1 MVKWLKRLQE
11 LPSFENE
18 ETARIA
24 ALLRMGLPLG
34 FGLNLAFFLAIIVFV
49 PHQTVFQLTLL
60 GGLVL
65 EITGFLLLKRGYA
78 RISAWFVIMFASGMT
93 TAVLFVLGPN
103 YESNFI
109 THLVIVLFAGLILGA
124 RSIPL
129 TGGIALVSWVIGL
142 IGYNA
147 GWLQGQNY
155 PMDFAYRLISDIAIF
170 LFSCVFIFWAA
181 HKTEQALIQSR
192 NTAQA
197 LQQAMDDLQHTTIS
211 RAFLDNILQSMA
223 EMLVVLDMEGRI
235 VMVNES
241 LLRCLG
247 YTQAELIGQPFRRI
261 SVVGISDTVTIETL
275 LAASPV
281 QHSESTYRAQD
292 GSEVAVL
299 FSSHPL
305 ALAGEDGQ
313 VQGVVCVAQDITEQK
328 RNRQAMLDSENRFLA
343 VAEASQTA
351 VIMMSKTDIL
361 YTNAAAERILGC
373 SKEDIQHINPA
384 LLFPEEEREQLMTL
398 FQGMIEDGGDPI
410 QLELQII
417 DCNHQEKW
425 VYCSAASTNLDN
437 EQTLVLTALD
447 VSERKR
453 DEVEL
458 IRSQAL
464 KSAFLE
470 ASLDALILIEQDGTI
485 LEYNPSAERIFGY
498 SRSEA
503 VGSNINTLLVPEKD
517 QQTDAT
523 QMSNYYLEK
532 SSQVVNQRFE
542 IMAMRKDKIII
553 PVELTVSSVHL
564 EGKTLFAA
572 YMRDISEQIK
582 AKEVE
587 RTADAE
593 KERVRVLTEFVR
605 NSSHDFRTPLASI
618 NTSLYLL
625 QRSEDQ
631 QKRTQHATT
640 IAQQTDRLE
649 KLIEGMIK
657 MVQLDSETEF
667 ERQSIDL
674 NGLIRDVSVRIQS
687 LAAGKSQNITM
698 NLAGNLPH
706 IRVSGQEIGRVL
718 VEILENAVIFTGDGG
733 EINIETT
740 IVNNEEAVEIS
751 IRDNGIG
758 ISPQDL
764 PLIFNRFYRADPS
777 RSTETGGIGLGLS
790 IAQKI
795 TQRHGGHIT
804 VESVLGEGS
813 TFRVTLPVQQDS
825 LTTIS

>member
-1 MVKWLKRLQE
+1 MVQWFKRLQE
-11 LPSFENE
+11 LPTFENE

-34 FGLNLAFFLAIIVFV
+34 FSLNLAFFLAIIVFV
-49 PHQTVFQLTLL
+49 PHQTVFQLALL
-60 GGLVL
+60 GGLAL
-65 EITGFLLLKRGYA
+65 EITGFWLLKRGYA
-78 RISAWFVIMFASGMT
+78 RISAWLVIIFASAMT

-124 RSIPL
+124 RSVPL
-129 TGGIALVSWVIGL
+129 IGGISLVSWAIGL

-147 GWLQGQNY
+147 GWLHGRNY
-155 PMDFAYRLISDIAIF
+155 PMDFEYRLISDIAIF
-170 LFSCVFIFWAA
+170 VFSCVFIFWTAY
-181 HKTEQALIQSR
+181 KTEQALIQSR
-192 NTAQA
+192 NTTQA
-197 LQQAMDDLQHTTIS
+197 LQRALDDLQHTTIS
-211 RAFLDNILQSMA
+211 RIFLDNILQSMA
-223 EMLVVLDMEGRI
+223 EMLVVLDMEGQI

-241 LLRCLG
+241 LLNCLG
-247 YTQAELIGQPFRRI
+247 YAQAELIGQPFQRI
-261 SVVGISDTVTIETL
+261 SVAGISDTVSVETL
-275 LAASPV
+275 LTASPV
-281 QHSESTYRAQD
+281 RYSESTYRAQD

-305 ALAGEDGQ
+305 AGENGQ
-313 VQGVVCVAQDITEQK
+313 VQGVVCVAQDITEQL
-328 RNRQAMLDSENRFLA
+328 RNRQAMLNSEKRFLA

-351 VIMMSKTDIL
+351 VIMMSKTNIL

-384 LLFPEEEREQLMTL
+384 LLFAEEERERLMTL
-398 FQGMIEDGGDPI
+398 FQGMIEEGGDPI

-417 DCNHQEKW
+417 DCNHQGKW

-437 EQTLVLTALD
+437 EQTLVITALD
-447 VSERKR
+447 ISARKR

-470 ASLDALILIEQDGTI
+470 ASLDALVLIEQDGTI
-485 LEYNPSAERIFGY
+485 LEYNPAAERIFGY

-517 QQTDAT
+517 QQMYPL
-523 QMSNYYLEK
+523 QLSRYEVGN
-532 SSQVVNQRFE
+532 SSKVVSQRFE
-542 IMAMRKDKIII
+542 IMAMRKDKVTI

-564 EGKTLFAA
+564 EGKILFAA
-572 YMRDISEQIK
+572 HMRDITEQIK
-582 AKEVE
+582 AKEAE
-587 RTADAE
+587 RTANAE

-631 QKRTQHATT
+631 QKRTQYATT

-657 MVQLDSETEF
+657 MVQLDSEAEF

-687 LAAGKSQNITM
+687 LAVGKSQNITM
-698 NLAGNLPH
+698 NLADNVPH
-706 IRVSGQEIGRVL
+706 MRVAGQEIGRVL

-733 EINIETT
+733 EITIATT
-740 IVNNEEAVEIS
+740 VVNNSDAVEIS

-795 TQRHGGHIT
+795 AQRHGGQIT
-804 VESVLGEGS
+804 VESILGEGS
-813 TFRVTLPVQQDS
+813 TFRVTLPIQQDP
-825 LTTIS
+825 LTTSF